1 MVPVSYFGLA
11 RLRVARLTIY
21 LVNSHKYINMRKRKK
36 ICIKGHLTRSIWK
49 SGLINSLKNE
59 SNIAMQGHLGP
70 LV

>member
-1 MVPVSYFGLA
+1 MVPESYFELA
-11 RLRVARLTIY
+11 ILKVATLTIY

-36 ICIKGHLTRSIWK
+36 ICIKEHLTRSVWK

>member
-1 MVPVSYFGLA
+1 MVPESYFELA
-11 RLRVARLTIY
+11 ILRVVTLTIY
-21 LVNSHKYINMRKRKK
+21 MVNSHKFINMRKRKK
-36 ICIKGHLTRSIWK
+36 ICIKENLTRSVWK